1 MVGIVPWRTYF
12 LRIIAQANFI
22 VMKKLCLIIVLL
34 LPLLLKAQPVKVA
47 CVGNSVTF
55 GYGLENPEKESYPV
69 QLQQLLGDNYL
80 VKNFGKSGATLLRKG
95 HRPYNEQEEYKNAI
109 GFAGDIVV
117 IHLGL
122 NDTDPRDW
130 PNYGDDFIKDYLT
143 LIQDFRTANPNCKIF
158 VCRMT
163 PIGHNHWRF
172 KSGTRDWYWKIQHC
186 IEVVAEQA
194 DCQLIDL
201 QEILYHRPDLFPD
214 ALHPTKEGAG
224 IIAQQVYEAITGD
237 FGGLQM
243 PDFYSD
249 NMVLQRDIPLTVSG
263 KANAGD
269 QISVLLRKPDKRK
282 AKEIQTQQTTV
293 GKDGRWSVTLN
304 PTAAGTNYTLTIRCF
319 TSTSS
324 VSDKRQHSEPVEE
337 RGKTKHL
344 TSKSSV
350 SSEIIYKNIAFG
362 EVWLCSG
369 QSNMVFRIDQSIED
383 EQNEIK
389 AYLAT
394 NPDIRLFNEK
404 CNWLTNDYEWSETAL
419 DSVNRLM
426 HFAPAK
432 WEMCNGQNTTEFS
445 AVAFQFGKML
455 SDSLNVPIG
464 LILNAVGGSPTESWI
479 DRKTLEFEFPDMLY
493 NWKDSDFIQQWVR
506 DRAKKNIAKSANK
519 LQRHP
524 YEPCYLFES
533 GILPLQ
539 GCAIKG
545 VIWYQGESNAHNIE
559 THEKLFPLLVQSWRN
574 CFGEHLPF
582 YFVQLSSHDRPS
594 WPAFRNSQ
602 RLLMNKLEN
611 TGMAV
616 CSDFGDRYDVHPRHK
631 KAVGQRLAR
640 WALHDLYGFDVVPS
654 GPLFK
659 SIETKDNAIFISFDY
674 DEGLHASDGKAL
686 RTFEI
691 AEQEGQFV
699 PANAEVVGNQVKVWN
714 DSIQNPRFVRYGWQ
728 PTTDANLVNGNG
740 LPTSTFGEFGF

>member
-1 MVGIVPWRTYF
+1 
-12 LRIIAQANFI
+12 
-22 VMKKLCLIIVLL
+22 MKKLCLIIVLL

-69 QLQQLLGDNYL
+69 QLQQLLGENYL

-109 GFAGDIVV
+109 AFAGDIVV

-130 PNYGDDFIKDYLT
+130 PNYGDDFIKDYMA
-143 LIQDFRTANPNCKIF
+143 LIQDFRTANPNCKIYI
-158 VCRMT
+158 CRMT

-249 NMVLQRDIPLTVSG
+249 NMILQRDIPLTISG

-269 QISVLLRKPDKRK
+269 QISVLLRKPEKRK
-282 AKEIQTQQTTV
+282 AKEIQTQQTTA

-304 PTAAGTNYTLTIRCF
+304 PTAAGTNYTLMIRCL

-324 VSDKRQHSEPVEE
+324 VS
-337 RGKTKHL
+337 
-344 TSKSSV
+344 
-350 SSEIIYKNIAFG
+350 SEITYKNIAFG

-369 QSNMVFRIDQSIED
+369 QSNMVFRVDQSIED

-404 CNWLTNDYEWSETAL
+404 CNWLTNDYEWPETAL
-419 DSVNRLM
+419 DSVNQLM

-464 LILNAVGGSPTESWI
+464 LILNAVGGSPAEAWI

-493 NWKDSDFIQQWVR
+493 NWKDSDFVQQWVR
-506 DRAKKNIAKSANK
+506 DRAKKNIAKSENK
-519 LQRHP
+519 LQRHA

-545 VIWYQGESNAHNIE
+545 AIWYQGESNAHNIE
-559 THEKLFPLLVQSWRN
+559 THEKLFPLLVQSWRH
-574 CFGEHLPF
+574 CFGENTPF
-582 YFVQLSSHDRPS
+582 YYVQLSSHDRPS
-594 WPAFRNSQ
+594 WPSFRNSQ

-728 PTTDANLVNGNG
+728 PTTDANLVNGDG
-740 LPTSTFGEFGF
+740 LPASTFYKSND

>member
-1 MVGIVPWRTYF
+1 
-12 LRIIAQANFI
+12 
-22 VMKKLCLIIVLL
+22 MKKLCLIIVLL
-34 LPLLLKAQPVKVA
+34 LPLLLKAQPMKVA

-69 QLQQLLGDNYL
+69 QLQQLLGENYL

-95 HRPYNEQEEYKNAI
+95 HRPYNEQEEYKTAI
-109 GFAGDIVV
+109 DFAGDIVI

-143 LIQDFRTANPNCKIF
+143 LIQDFRTANPNCKIYI
-158 VCRMT
+158 CRMT

-186 IEVVAEQA
+186 IETVAEQA

-214 ALHPTKEGAG
+214 ALHPTKEGVG

-249 NMVLQRDIPLTVSG
+249 NMVLQRDIPLTISG

-269 QISVLLRKPDKRK
+269 QISVLLRKPEKRK

-293 GKDGRWSVTLN
+293 GKNGRWSVTLN
-304 PTAAGTNYTLTIRCF
+304 PTAAGTNYTLTIRCLA
-319 TSTSS
+319 STSS
-324 VSDKRQHSEPVEE
+324 VSNKSQHSEPVEE
-337 RGKTKHL
+337 RSKTKHL
-344 TSKSSV
+344 TSTSSV
-350 SSEIIYKNIAFG
+350 SNEITYKNIAFG

-369 QSNMVFRIDQSIED
+369 QSNMVFRVDQSIED

-394 NPDIRLFNEK
+394 NPDIRFFNEK
-404 CNWLTNDYEWSETAL
+404 CNWLTNEYEWPETAL

-432 WEMCNGQNTTEFS
+432 WEKCNGQNVTEFS

-464 LILNAVGGSPTESWI
+464 LILNAVGGSPAESWI
-479 DRKTLEFEFPDMLY
+479 DRRTLEFEFPDMLY

-506 DRAKKNIAKSANK
+506 DRTKKNIAKSANK

-574 CFGEHLPF
+574 CFGENLPF

-602 RLLMNKLEN
+602 RLLMSKLEN

-616 CSDFGDRYDVHPRHK
+616 CSDFGDKYDVHPRHK

-640 WALHDLYGFDVVPS
+640 WALHDLYGFDVVSS

-659 SIETKDNAIFISFDY
+659 SIEMKDNAIFISFDY
-674 DEGLHASDGKAL
+674 AEGLHASDGKAL

-699 PANAEVVGNQVKVWN
+699 PANAEIVGNQVKVWN

-728 PTTDANLVNGNG
+728 PTTDANLVNGDG
-740 LPTSTFGEFGF
+740 LPASTFCEHGYKN

>member
-1 MVGIVPWRTYF
+1 
-12 LRIIAQANFI
+12 
-22 VMKKLCLIIVLL
+22 MKKLCLIIVLL

-69 QLQQLLGDNYL
+69 QLQQLLGENYL

-109 GFAGDIVV
+109 AFAGDIVV

-143 LIQDFRTANPNCKIF
+143 LIQDFRTANPNCKIYI
-158 VCRMT
+158 CRMT

-249 NMVLQRDIPLTVSG
+249 NMILQRDIPLTISG

-269 QISVLLRKPDKRK
+269 QISVLLRKPEKRK
-282 AKEIQTQQTTV
+282 TKEIQTQQTMA

-304 PTAAGTNYTLTIRCF
+304 PTAAGTNYTLMIRCF

-324 VSDKRQHSEPVEE
+324 VS
-337 RGKTKHL
+337 
-344 TSKSSV
+344 
-350 SSEIIYKNIAFG
+350 SEITYKNIAFG

-369 QSNMVFRIDQSIED
+369 QSNMVFRVDQSIED

-404 CNWLTNDYEWSETAL
+404 CNWLTNDYEWPETAL

-464 LILNAVGGSPTESWI
+464 LILNAVGGSPAESWI

-602 RLLMNKLEN
+602 RLLMSKLEN
-611 TGMAV
+611 TRMAV

-659 SIETKDNAIFISFDY
+659 SIETKDNAIFISFDFA
-674 DEGLHASDGKAL
+674 EGLHASDGKAL

-699 PANAEVVGNQVKVWN
+699 PANAEIVGNQVKVWN
-714 DSIQNPRFVRYGWQ
+714 NSIQNPRFVRYGWQ
-728 PTTDANLVNGNG
+728 PTTDANLVNGDG
-740 LPTSTFGEFGF
+740 LPASTFREFGF

>member
-1 MVGIVPWRTYF
+1 MR
-12 LRIIAQANFI
+12 
-22 VMKKLCLIIVLL
+22 KLCLIIVLL
-34 LPLLLKAQPVKVA
+34 LPLLLKAQFVKVA

-55 GYGLENPEKESYPV
+55 GYKLENPEKESYPV
-69 QLQQLLGDNYL
+69 QLQQLLCENYL

-109 GFAGDIVV
+109 AFAGDIVV

-122 NDTDPRDW
+122 NDTDPRNW

-224 IIAQQVYEAITGD
+224 IIARQVYQAITGD

-249 NMVLQRDIPLTVSG
+249 NMILQRDIPLIISG
-263 KANAGD
+263 KADVGD
-269 QISVLLRKPDKRK
+269 RISVLLRKPEKRK
-282 AKEIQTQQTTV
+282 AKEIQTQQAIA
-293 GKDGRWSVTLN
+293 GNDGRWSVTLN
-304 PTAAGTNYTLTIRCF
+304 PTAAGTNYTLTIRCL

-324 VSDKRQHSEPVEE
+324 VS
-337 RGKTKHL
+337 
-344 TSKSSV
+344 
-350 SSEIIYKNIAFG
+350 SEITYKNIAFG
-362 EVWLCSG
+362 EVWFCSG
-369 QSNMVFRIDQSIED
+369 QSNMVFRVDQSSED
-383 EQNEIK
+383 EQDEIK
-389 AYLAT
+389 TYLAT
-394 NPDIRLFNEK
+394 NPDIRFFNEK
-404 CNWLTNDYEWSETAL
+404 CNWLTNDYEWPETAL

-464 LILNAVGGSPTESWI
+464 LILNAVGGSPTEAWI

-506 DRAKKNIAKSANK
+506 DRAKNNIAKSANK
-519 LQRHP
+519 LQRHS

-574 CFGEHLPF
+574 CFGENLPF
-582 YFVQLSSHDRPS
+582 YYVQLSSHDRPS

-602 RLLMNKLEN
+602 RLLMSKLEN

-659 SIETKDNAIFISFDY
+659 SIEMKDKAIFVKFDY
-674 DEGLHASDGKAL
+674 AEGLHASDGQPL

-728 PTTDANLVNGNG
+728 PTTDANLVNGDG
-740 LPTSTFGEFGF
+740 LPASTFSACEY

>member
-1 MVGIVPWRTYF
+1 
-12 LRIIAQANFI
+12 
-22 VMKKLCLIIVLL
+22 MKKLCLIIVLL

-69 QLQQLLGDNYL
+69 QLQQLLGENYL
-80 VKNFGKSGATLLRKG
+80 VKNFGKSGATLLREG

-109 GFAGDIVV
+109 AFAGDIVV

-163 PIGHNHWRF
+163 PIGHDHWRF

-224 IIAQQVYEAITGD
+224 IIAQQVYEAITGN
-237 FGGLQM
+237 FGGLQI

-249 NMVLQRDIPLTVSG
+249 NMVLQRDIPLTISG

-269 QISVLLRKPDKRK
+269 QISVLLRKPEKRK
-282 AKEIQTQQTTV
+282 AKDIQTQQTTA
-293 GKDGRWSVTLN
+293 GKDGCWSVTLN
-304 PTAAGTNYTLTIRCF
+304 PMAAGTNYTLTIRCL

-324 VSDKRQHSEPVEE
+324 VS
-337 RGKTKHL
+337 
-344 TSKSSV
+344 
-350 SSEIIYKNIAFG
+350 SEITYKNIAFG

-369 QSNMVFRIDQSIED
+369 QSNMVFRVDQSIED

-404 CNWLTNDYEWSETAL
+404 CNWLTNDYEWPETAL

-432 WEMCNGQNTTEFS
+432 WELCNGQNTTEFS

-479 DRKTLEFEFPDMLY
+479 DRKTLEFEFTDMLY

-602 RLLMNKLEN
+602 RLLMSKLEN

-659 SIETKDNAIFISFDY
+659 SIETKDNAIFISFDFA
-674 DEGLHASDGKAL
+674 EGLHASDGKAL

-699 PANAEVVGNQVKVWN
+699 PANAEIVGNQVKVWN

-728 PTTDANLVNGNG
+728 PTTDANLVNGDE
-740 LPTSTFGEFGF
+740 LPASTFGEFGF

>member
-1 MVGIVPWRTYF
+1 
-12 LRIIAQANFI
+12 
-22 VMKKLCLIIVLL
+22 MKKLCLIIVLL

-55 GYGLENPEKESYPV
+55 GYGLENPEKDSYPV
-69 QLQQLLGDNYL
+69 QLQQLLGKNYL

-95 HRPYNEQEEYKNAI
+95 HRPYNEQDEYKNAI
-109 GFAGDIVV
+109 DFAGDIVV

-143 LIQDFRTANPNCKIF
+143 LIQDFRKANPNCKIF
-158 VCRMT
+158 ICRMT

-214 ALHPTKEGAG
+214 ALHPTKEGAA
-224 IIAQQVYEAITGD
+224 IIAQKVYEAITGD

-249 NMVLQRDIPLTVSG
+249 NMVLQRNIPLTISG

-269 QISVLLRKPDKRK
+269 QISVLLRQPEKRK
-282 AKEIQTQQTTV
+282 AKEIQTQQATA

-304 PTAAGTNYTLTIRCF
+304 PMVAGTNYTLTIR
-319 TSTSS
+319 SASANSS
-324 VSDKRQHSEPVEE
+324 N
-337 RGKTKHL
+337 T
-344 TSKSSV
+344 
-350 SSEIIYKNIAFG
+350 EITYKNIAFG

-369 QSNMVFRIDQSIED
+369 QSNMVFRVDQSIED

-389 AYLAT
+389 AYLVT

-404 CNWLTNDYEWSETAL
+404 CNWLTNDYEWPETAL
-419 DSVNRLM
+419 DSVNRLI

-432 WEMCNGQNTTEFS
+432 WEMCNGQNTMEFS

-479 DRKTLEFEFPDMLY
+479 DRKTLEFELPDMLY

-574 CFGEHLPF
+574 CFGDNLPF

-602 RLLMNKLEN
+602 RLLMNQLEN

-659 SIETKDNAIFISFDY
+659 SIEMKDNAIFVCFDY
-674 DEGLHASDGKAL
+674 AEGLHASDGQAL

-691 AEQEGQFV
+691 AEKEGQFV

-728 PTTDANLVNGNG
+728 PTTDANLVNGDG
-740 LPTSTFGEFGF
+740 LPASTFGAGSW

>member
-1 MVGIVPWRTYF
+1 
-12 LRIIAQANFI
+12 
-22 VMKKLCLIIVLL
+22 MKKLCLIIVLL

-69 QLQQLLGDNYL
+69 QLQQLLGENYL

-109 GFAGDIVV
+109 AFAGDIVV

-130 PNYGDDFIKDYLT
+130 PNYGDDFFKDYLT

-249 NMVLQRDIPLTVSG
+249 NMVLQRDIPLTISG

-269 QISVLLRKPDKRK
+269 QISVLLRKPEKRK
-282 AKEIQTQQTTV
+282 AKEIQTQQTTA

-304 PTAAGTNYTLTIRCF
+304 PTAAGTNYTLTIR
-319 TSTSS
+319 SNASANSS
-324 VSDKRQHSEPVEE
+324 N
-337 RGKTKHL
+337 T
-344 TSKSSV
+344 
-350 SSEIIYKNIAFG
+350 EITYKNIAFG

-369 QSNMVFRIDQSIED
+369 QSNMVFRVDQSIED

-404 CNWLTNDYEWSETAL
+404 CNWLTNDYEWPETAL

-432 WEMCNGQNTTEFS
+432 RELCNGQNTTEFS

-464 LILNAVGGSPTESWI
+464 LILNAVGGSPAESWI

-582 YFVQLSSHDRPS
+582 YFVQLSSHDRSS

-602 RLLMNKLEN
+602 RLLMSKLEN

-640 WALHDLYGFDVVPS
+640 WALHDLYGLDVVPS

-659 SIETKDNAIFISFDY
+659 SIETKGNAIFVSFDY
-674 DEGLHASDGKAL
+674 AEGLHASDGKAL

-699 PANAEVVGNQVKVWN
+699 SANAEVVGNQVKVWN

-728 PTTDANLVNGNG
+728 PTTDANLVNGDD
-740 LPTSTFGEFGF
+740 LPASTFFDGFAY

>member
-1 MVGIVPWRTYF
+1 
-12 LRIIAQANFI
+12 
-22 VMKKLCLIIVLL
+22 MKKLCLIIVLL
-34 LPLLLKAQPVKVA
+34 LPFLLKAQPVKVA

-69 QLQQLLGDNYL
+69 QLQQLLGENYL

-109 GFAGDIVV
+109 AFAGDIVV

-122 NDTDPRDW
+122 NDTDPRNW

-158 VCRMT
+158 VSRMT

-224 IIAQQVYEAITGD
+224 IIAQQVYEAITGN

-249 NMVLQRDIPLTVSG
+249 NMVLQRDIPLTISG

-269 QISVLLRKPDKRK
+269 QISVLLRKPEKRK
-282 AKEIQTQQTTV
+282 AKEIQTQQTTA
-293 GKDGRWSVTLN
+293 GKDGRWSVTLD
-304 PTAAGTNYTLTIRCF
+304 PTAAGTNYTLMIRCL

-324 VSDKRQHSEPVEE
+324 VS
-337 RGKTKHL
+337 
-344 TSKSSV
+344 
-350 SSEIIYKNIAFG
+350 SEITYKNIAFG

-369 QSNMVFRIDQSIED
+369 QSNMVFRVDQSIED

-404 CNWLTNDYEWSETAL
+404 CNWLTNDYEWPETSL

-464 LILNAVGGSPTESWI
+464 LIMNAVGGSPTESWI

-506 DRAKKNIAKSANK
+506 DRAKKNIAKSTNK

-602 RLLMNKLEN
+602 RLLMNQLEN

-659 SIETKDNAIFISFDY
+659 SIETKDNAIFVSFDFA
-674 DEGLHASDGKAL
+674 EGLHASDGKAL

-699 PANAEVVGNQVKVWN
+699 PANAEIIGNQVKVWN
-714 DSIQNPRFVRYGWQ
+714 NSIQNPRFVRYGWQ
-728 PTTDANLVNGNG
+728 PTTDANLVNGDG
-740 LPTSTFGEFGF
+740 LPASTFREFGF

>member
-1 MVGIVPWRTYF
+1 
-12 LRIIAQANFI
+12 
-22 VMKKLCLIIVLL
+22 MKKLCLIIVLL

-55 GYGLENPEKESYPV
+55 GYGLENPEKESYPI
-69 QLQQLLGDNYL
+69 QLQQLLGENYL

-109 GFAGDIVV
+109 AFAGDIVV

-122 NDTDPRDW
+122 NDTDPRNW
-130 PNYGDDFIKDYLT
+130 PNYGYDFIKDYLT
-143 LIQDFRTANPNCKIF
+143 LIQDFRTANPECKVF

-224 IIAQQVYEAITGD
+224 IIAQQVYEAITGN
-237 FGGLQM
+237 FGGLQI
-243 PDFYSD
+243 PGFYSD
-249 NMVLQRDIPLTVSG
+249 NMVLQRDIPLTISG

-269 QISVLLRKPDKRK
+269 QISVLLRKPEKRK
-282 AKEIQTQQTTV
+282 TKEIQTQQTMA
-293 GKDGRWSVTLN
+293 GKDGRWSVTLD
-304 PTAAGTNYTLTIRCF
+304 PMAAGTNYTLMIRCL

-324 VSDKRQHSEPVEE
+324 VS
-337 RGKTKHL
+337 
-344 TSKSSV
+344 
-350 SSEIIYKNIAFG
+350 SEITYKNVAFG

-369 QSNMVFRIDQSIED
+369 QSNMVFRVDQSIED

-404 CNWLTNDYEWSETAL
+404 CNWLTNDYEWPETAL

-464 LILNAVGGSPTESWI
+464 LILNAVGGSPTEAWI

-602 RLLMNKLEN
+602 RLLMSKLEN
-611 TGMAV
+611 TRMAV

-659 SIETKDNAIFISFDY
+659 SIETKDNAIFISFDFA
-674 DEGLHASDGKAL
+674 EGLHASDGKTL

-699 PANAEVVGNQVKVWN
+699 PANAEIVGNQVKVWN
-714 DSIQNPRFVRYGWQ
+714 NSIQNPRFVRYGWQ
-728 PTTDANLVNGNG
+728 PTTDANLVNGDG
-740 LPTSTFGEFGF
+740 LPASTFGEFGF

>member
-1 MVGIVPWRTYF
+1 
-12 LRIIAQANFI
+12 
-22 VMKKLCLIIVLL
+22 MKKLCLIIVLL

-69 QLQQLLGDNYL
+69 QLQQLLGENYL

-109 GFAGDIVV
+109 AFAGDIIV

-143 LIQDFRTANPNCKIF
+143 LIQDFRTANPNCKIYI
-158 VCRMT
+158 CRMT

-186 IEVVAEQA
+186 IETVAEQA

-249 NMVLQRDIPLTVSG
+249 NMILQRDIPLTISG

-269 QISVLLRKPDKRK
+269 QISVLLRKPEKRK
-282 AKEIQTQQTTV
+282 TKEIQTQQTTA

-304 PTAAGTNYTLTIRCF
+304 PMAAGTNYTLTIRCL

-324 VSDKRQHSEPVEE
+324 M
-337 RGKTKHL
+337 
-344 TSKSSV
+344 
-350 SSEIIYKNIAFG
+350 SSEITYKNIAFG

-369 QSNMVFRIDQSIED
+369 QSNMVFRVDQSIED

-404 CNWLTNDYEWSETAL
+404 CNWLTNDYEWPETAL

-464 LILNAVGGSPTESWI
+464 LILNAVGGSPTEAWI

-493 NWKDSDFIQQWVR
+493 NWKNSDFIQQWVR
-506 DRAKKNIAKSANK
+506 DRAKKNIAKSTNK

-602 RLLMNKLEN
+602 RLLMNQLEN

-674 DEGLHASDGKAL
+674 AEGLHASDGKAL

-699 PANAEVVGNQVKVWN
+699 PANAEIVGNQVKVWN
-714 DSIQNPRFVRYGWQ
+714 NSIQNPRFVRYGWQ
-728 PTTDANLVNGNG
+728 PTTDANLVNGDG
-740 LPTSTFGEFGF
+740 LPASTFREFGF

>member
-1 MVGIVPWRTYF
+1 M
-12 LRIIAQANFI
+12 
-22 VMKKLCLIIVLL
+22 
-34 LPLLLKAQPVKVA
+34 
-47 CVGNSVTF
+47 
-55 GYGLENPEKESYPV
+55 
-69 QLQQLLGDNYL
+69 
-80 VKNFGKSGATLLRKG
+80 
-95 HRPYNEQEEYKNAI
+95 
-109 GFAGDIVV
+109 
-117 IHLGL
+117 
-122 NDTDPRDW
+122 
-130 PNYGDDFIKDYLT
+130 
-143 LIQDFRTANPNCKIF
+143 
-158 VCRMT
+158 
-163 PIGHNHWRF
+163 
-172 KSGTRDWYWKIQHC
+172 
-186 IEVVAEQA
+186 
-194 DCQLIDL
+194 
-201 QEILYHRPDLFPD
+201 
-214 ALHPTKEGAG
+214 
-224 IIAQQVYEAITGD
+224 
-237 FGGLQM
+237 
-243 PDFYSD
+243 
-249 NMVLQRDIPLTVSG
+249 
-263 KANAGD
+263 
-269 QISVLLRKPDKRK
+269 
-282 AKEIQTQQTTV
+282 
-293 GKDGRWSVTLN
+293 
-304 PTAAGTNYTLTIRCF
+304 AAGTNYTLTIRCL

-324 VSDKRQHSEPVEE
+324 VS
-337 RGKTKHL
+337 
-344 TSKSSV
+344 
-350 SSEIIYKNIAFG
+350 SEITYKNIAFG

-369 QSNMVFRIDQSIED
+369 QSNMVFRVDQSIED

-404 CNWLTNDYEWSETAL
+404 CNWLTNDYEWPETAL

-426 HFAPAK
+426 HFTPAK

-464 LILNAVGGSPTESWI
+464 LILNAVGGSPAEAWI

-574 CFGEHLPF
+574 CFGENLPF

-602 RLLMNKLEN
+602 RLLMNQLEN

-616 CSDFGDRYDVHPRHK
+616 CSDFGDKYDVHPRHK

-640 WALHDLYGFDVVPS
+640 WALHDLYGFDVIPS

-674 DEGLHASDGKAL
+674 AEGLHASDGKAL

-699 PANAEVVGNQVKVWN
+699 SANAEIVGNQVKVWN

-728 PTTDANLVNGNG
+728 PTTDANLVNGDG
-740 LPTSTFGEFGF
+740 LPASTFGEFGYKN

>member
-1 MVGIVPWRTYF
+1 MR
-12 LRIIAQANFI
+12 R
-22 VMKKLCLIIVLL
+22 LCLIIVLL

-55 GYGLENPEKESYPV
+55 GYGLENPEKESYPI
-69 QLQQLLGDNYL
+69 QLQQLLGENYL

-95 HRPYNEQEEYKNAI
+95 HRPYNEQEEYRNAI
-109 GFAGDIVV
+109 DFAGDIVV

-130 PNYGDDFIKDYLT
+130 PNYGDDFIRDYLT
-143 LIQDFRTANPNCKIF
+143 LIQDFRTVNPDCKVF

-186 IEVVAEQA
+186 IEMVAEQA

-214 ALHPTKEGAG
+214 ALHPTKEGAS
-224 IIAQQVYEAITGD
+224 IISQQVYEAITGD

-249 NMVLQRDIPLTVSG
+249 NMILQRDIPLTISG

-269 QISVLLRKPDKRK
+269 QISVLLRKPEKRK
-282 AKEIQTQQTTV
+282 AKEIQTQQTTA
-293 GKDGRWSVTLN
+293 GNDGRWSVTLN
-304 PTAAGTNYTLTIRCF
+304 PMAAGTNYILTIRCQPQ
-319 TSTSS
+319 SLA
-324 VSDKRQHSEPVEE
+324 EPVEMC
-337 RGKTKHL
+337 G
-344 TSKSSV
+344 
-350 SSEIIYKNIAFG
+350 EITYKNIAFG

-369 QSNMVFRIDQSIED
+369 QSNMVFLVEQSMED

-389 AYLAT
+389 AYLDSHP
-394 NPDIRLFNEK
+394 NIRLFNQK
-404 CNWLTNDYEWSETAL
+404 CNWYTNDYEWSETAL
-419 DSVNRLM
+419 DSVNKLM
-426 HFAPAK
+426 HFQPAK
-432 WEMCNGQNTTEFS
+432 WEMCNEENTFAFS

-464 LILNAVGGSPTESWI
+464 LILNAVGGSPAEAWI

-493 NWKDSDFIQQWVR
+493 NWKDSDFVQQWVR
-506 DRAKKNIAKSANK
+506 DRAKKNIAKSENK
-519 LQRHP
+519 LQRHA

-559 THEKLFPLLVQSWRN
+559 THERLFPLLVQSWRN
-574 CFGEHLPF
+574 SFGEDLPF
-582 YFVQLSSHDRPS
+582 YYVQLSSHDRPS

-602 RLLMNKLEN
+602 RQLMSQLEN
-611 TGMAV
+611 IGMVV

-631 KAVGQRLAR
+631 KIVGQRLAR
-640 WALHDLYGFDVVPS
+640 WALHDLYGFNVVPS

-659 SIETKDNAIFISFDY
+659 SFETEGNAIYVSFDY
-674 DEGLHASDGKAL
+674 AEGLHASDGQAL
-686 RTFEI
+686 RSFEI

-699 PANAEVVGNQVKVWN
+699 PANAKVIGNQVKVWN

-728 PTTDANLVNGNG
+728 PTTDANLVNGDG
-740 LPTSTFGEFGF
+740 LPASTFEKGNFDDFDI

>member
-1 MVGIVPWRTYF
+1 MR
-12 LRIIAQANFI
+12 R
-22 VMKKLCLIIVLL
+22 LCLIIVLL
-34 LPLLLKAQPVKVA
+34 LPFLLKAQPVKVA

-69 QLQQLLGDNYL
+69 QLQQLLGENYL

-95 HRPYNEQEEYKNAI
+95 HRPYNEQEEYRNAI
-109 GFAGDIVV
+109 DFAGDIVV

-130 PNYGDDFIKDYLT
+130 PNYGDDFIKDYFT
-143 LIQDFRTANPNCKIF
+143 LIQDFREVNPNCKVF

-186 IEVVAEQA
+186 IEAVAEQA

-224 IIAQQVYEAITGD
+224 IIARQVYQAITGD
-237 FGGLQM
+237 FGGLRM

-249 NMVLQRDIPLTVSG
+249 NMVLQRDIPLTISG

-269 QISVLLRKPDKRK
+269 QISVLLRKPEKRK
-282 AKEIQTQQTTV
+282 AKEIQTQQTMA

-304 PTAAGTNYTLTIRCF
+304 PMVAGTNYTLTIR
-319 TSTSS
+319 SASANSS
-324 VSDKRQHSEPVEE
+324 N
-337 RGKTKHL
+337 T
-344 TSKSSV
+344 
-350 SSEIIYKNIAFG
+350 EITYKNIAFG

-369 QSNMVFRIDQSIED
+369 QSNMVFRVDQSIED

-389 AYLAT
+389 NYLAT

-404 CNWLTNDYEWSETAL
+404 CNWLTNDYEWPETAL

-479 DRKTLEFEFPDMLY
+479 DRKTLEFEFPDMFY

-539 GCAIKG
+539 GCVIKG

-602 RLLMNKLEN
+602 RLLMSKLEN

-631 KAVGQRLAR
+631 KVVGQRLAR

-654 GPLFK
+654 GPLFN
-659 SIETKDNAIFISFDY
+659 SIETKDNAIFVSFDY
-674 DEGLHASDGKAL
+674 AEGLHASDGKAL

-728 PTTDANLVNGNG
+728 PTTDANLVNGDG
-740 LPTSTFGEFGF
+740 LPASTFGAGSW

>member
-1 MVGIVPWRTYF
+1 
-12 LRIIAQANFI
+12 
-22 VMKKLCLIIVLL
+22 MKKLHLIIILL
-34 LPLLLKAQPVKVA
+34 LPFLLKAQPVKVA

-69 QLQQLLGDNYL
+69 QLQQLLGENYL

-109 GFAGDIVV
+109 DFAGDIVV

-143 LIQDFRTANPNCKIF
+143 LIQDFRTANPNCKIYI
-158 VCRMT
+158 CRMT

-186 IEVVAEQA
+186 IETVAEQA

-243 PDFYSD
+243 SGFYSD
-249 NMVLQRDIPLTVSG
+249 NMILQRDIPLTISG
-263 KANAGD
+263 KANVGD
-269 QISVLLRKPDKRK
+269 QISVLLRKPEKRK
-282 AKEIQTQQTTV
+282 AKEIQTQQATA
-293 GKDGRWSVTLN
+293 GKDGRWSVTLD
-304 PTAAGTNYTLTIRCF
+304 PTAAGTNYTLMIRCL
-319 TSTSS
+319 TST
-324 VSDKRQHSEPVEE
+324 
-337 RGKTKHL
+337 G
-344 TSKSSV
+344 SV
-350 SSEIIYKNIAFG
+350 SSEITYKNVAFG

-369 QSNMVFRIDQSIED
+369 QSNMVFRVDQSIED

-389 AYLAT
+389 TYLAT

-404 CNWLTNDYEWSETAL
+404 CNWLTNDYEWPETAL

-506 DRAKKNIAKSANK
+506 DRAKKNIAKSTNK

-574 CFGEHLPF
+574 CFGENMPF

-602 RLLMNKLEN
+602 RLLMNQLEN
-611 TGMAV
+611 TVMAV

-674 DEGLHASDGKAL
+674 AEGLHASDGKAL

-728 PTTDANLVNGNG
+728 PTTDANLVNGDG
-740 LPTSTFGEFGF
+740 LPASTFGEFGF

>member
-1 MVGIVPWRTYF
+1 
-12 LRIIAQANFI
+12 
-22 VMKKLCLIIVLL
+22 MKKLCLIIILL

-69 QLQQLLGDNYL
+69 QLQQLLGENYS

-109 GFAGDIVV
+109 AFAGDIVV

-143 LIQDFRTANPNCKIF
+143 LIQDFKTANPNCKIYI
-158 VCRMT
+158 CRMT
-163 PIGHNHWRF
+163 PIGHDHWRF

-186 IEVVAEQA
+186 IETVAEQA

-237 FGGLQM
+237 FDGLQM
-243 PDFYSD
+243 PGFYSD
-249 NMVLQRDIPLTVSG
+249 NMVLQRDIPLTISG

-269 QISVLLRKPDKRK
+269 QISVLLRKPEKRK
-282 AKEIQTQQTTV
+282 TKEIQTQQTTA

-304 PTAAGTNYTLTIRCF
+304 PMAAGTNYTLTIRCL

-324 VSDKRQHSEPVEE
+324 VS
-337 RGKTKHL
+337 
-344 TSKSSV
+344 
-350 SSEIIYKNIAFG
+350 SEITYKNIAFG

-369 QSNMVFRIDQSIED
+369 QSNMVFRVDQSIED

-404 CNWLTNDYEWSETAL
+404 CNWLTNDYEWPETAL

-432 WEMCNGQNTTEFS
+432 WELCNGQNTTEFS

-524 YEPCYLFES
+524 YEPCFLFES

-659 SIETKDNAIFISFDY
+659 SIETKDNAIFISFDFA
-674 DEGLHASDGKAL
+674 EGLHASDGKAL

-699 PANAEVVGNQVKVWN
+699 PANAEIIGNQVKVWN

-728 PTTDANLVNGNG
+728 PTTDANLVNGDG
-740 LPTSTFGEFGF
+740 LPASTFGEFGF

>member
-1 MVGIVPWRTYF
+1 MR
-12 LRIIAQANFI
+12 
-22 VMKKLCLIIVLL
+22 KLCLIIVLL

-69 QLQQLLGDNYL
+69 QLQQLLGENYL

-109 GFAGDIVV
+109 AFAGDIVV

-130 PNYGDDFIKDYLT
+130 PNYGDDFIKDYMA
-143 LIQDFRTANPNCKIF
+143 LIQDFRTANPNCKIYI
-158 VCRMT
+158 CRMT

-186 IEVVAEQA
+186 IEVVTEQT

-224 IIAQQVYEAITGD
+224 IIARQVYQAITGD

-249 NMVLQRDIPLTVSG
+249 NMVLQRDIPLTISG

-269 QISVLLRKPDKRK
+269 QISVLLRQPEKRK
-282 AKEIQTQQTTV
+282 AKEIQTQLATA
-293 GKDGRWSVTLN
+293 GNDGRWSVTLN
-304 PTAAGTNYTLTIRCF
+304 PMAAGTNYTLTVR
-319 TSTSS
+319 SQS
-324 VSDKRQHSEPVEE
+324 PA
-337 RGKTKHL
+337 
-344 TSKSSV
+344 SKKSAG
-350 SSEIIYKNIAFG
+350 SEITYKNIAFG

-369 QSNMVFRIDQSIED
+369 QSNMVFRVDQSIED

-389 AYLAT
+389 NYLAT

-404 CNWLTNDYEWSETAL
+404 CNWLTNDYEWPETAL

-506 DRAKKNIAKSANK
+506 DRAKKNIAKSATK

-574 CFGEHLPF
+574 CFGDNLPF

-602 RLLMNKLEN
+602 RLLMSKLEN

-616 CSDFGDRYDVHPRHK
+616 CSDFGDKYDVHPRHK

-640 WALHDLYGFDVVPS
+640 WALHDLYGLDVVPS

-659 SIETKDNAIFISFDY
+659 SIETKGNAIFVSFDY
-674 DEGLHASDGKAL
+674 AEGLHANDGKAL

-699 PANAEVVGNQVKVWN
+699 PANAEIIGNQVKVWN

-728 PTTDANLVNGNG
+728 PTTDANLVNGDG
-740 LPTSTFGEFGF
+740 LPASTFGVGSW

>member
-1 MVGIVPWRTYF
+1 
-12 LRIIAQANFI
+12 
-22 VMKKLCLIIVLL
+22 MKKLCLIIVLL

-55 GYGLENPEKESYPV
+55 GYGLENPEKESYPI
-69 QLQQLLGDNYL
+69 QLQQLLGENYL

-109 GFAGDIVV
+109 AFAGDIVV

-130 PNYGDDFIKDYLT
+130 PNYGDDFIKDYMA
-143 LIQDFRTANPNCKIF
+143 LIQDFRTANQNCKIYI
-158 VCRMT
+158 CRMT

-249 NMVLQRDIPLTVSG
+249 NMVLQRDIPLAISG

-269 QISVLLRKPDKRK
+269 QISVLLRKPEKRK
-282 AKEIQTQQTTV
+282 AKEIQTQQTTA

-304 PTAAGTNYTLTIRCF
+304 PTAAGTNYTLMIRCL

-324 VSDKRQHSEPVEE
+324 VS
-337 RGKTKHL
+337 
-344 TSKSSV
+344 
-350 SSEIIYKNIAFG
+350 SEITYKNIAFG

-369 QSNMVFRIDQSIED
+369 QSNMVFRVDQSIED

-389 AYLAT
+389 NYLAT

-404 CNWLTNDYEWSETAL
+404 CNWLTNDYEWPETAL

-426 HFAPAK
+426 HFALAK

-574 CFGEHLPF
+574 CFGENLPF

-602 RLLMNKLEN
+602 RLLMSKLEN

-616 CSDFGDRYDVHPRHK
+616 CSDFGDKYDVHPRHK

-640 WALHDLYGFDVVPS
+640 WALHDLYDFDVIPS
-654 GPLFK
+654 GPLFN
-659 SIETKDNAIFISFDY
+659 SIETKDNAIFVSFDY
-674 DEGLHASDGKAL
+674 AEGLHASDGKAL

-728 PTTDANLVNGNG
+728 PTTDANLVNGDG
-740 LPTSTFGEFGF
+740 LPASTFGAGSW

>member
-1 MVGIVPWRTYF
+1 
-12 LRIIAQANFI
+12 
-22 VMKKLCLIIVLL
+22 MKKLCLIIILL

-55 GYGLENPEKESYPV
+55 GYGLENPEKDSYPV
-69 QLQQLLGDNYL
+69 QLQQLLGKNYL

-95 HRPYNEQEEYKNAI
+95 HRPYNEQDEYKNAI
-109 GFAGDIVV
+109 DFAGDIVV

-143 LIQDFRTANPNCKIF
+143 LIQDFRTANPECKVF

-224 IIAQQVYEAITGD
+224 IIAQQVYEAITGN
-237 FGGLQM
+237 FGGLQI
-243 PDFYSD
+243 PGFYSD
-249 NMVLQRDIPLTVSG
+249 NMVLQRDIPLTISG

-269 QISVLLRKPDKRK
+269 QISVLLRKPEKRK
-282 AKEIQTQQTTV
+282 TKEIQTQQTMA
-293 GKDGRWSVTLN
+293 GKDGRWSVTLD
-304 PTAAGTNYTLTIRCF
+304 PMAAGTNYTLMIRCL

-324 VSDKRQHSEPVEE
+324 VS
-337 RGKTKHL
+337 
-344 TSKSSV
+344 
-350 SSEIIYKNIAFG
+350 SEITYKNVAFG

-369 QSNMVFRIDQSIED
+369 QSNMVFRVDQSIED

-404 CNWLTNDYEWSETAL
+404 CNWLTNDYEWPETAL

-464 LILNAVGGSPTESWI
+464 LILNAVGGSPTEAWI

-602 RLLMNKLEN
+602 RLLMSKLEN
-611 TGMAV
+611 TRMAV

-659 SIETKDNAIFISFDY
+659 SIETKDNAIFISFDFA
-674 DEGLHASDGKAL
+674 EGLHASDGKTL

-699 PANAEVVGNQVKVWN
+699 PANAEIVGNQVKVWN
-714 DSIQNPRFVRYGWQ
+714 NSIQNPRFVRYGWQ
-728 PTTDANLVNGNG
+728 PTTDANLVNGDG
-740 LPTSTFGEFGF
+740 LPASTFGEFGF

>member
-1 MVGIVPWRTYF
+1 
-12 LRIIAQANFI
+12 
-22 VMKKLCLIIVLL
+22 MKKLCLIIILL

-69 QLQQLLGDNYL
+69 QLQQLLGENYS

-109 GFAGDIVV
+109 AFAGDIVV

-143 LIQDFRTANPNCKIF
+143 LIQDFKTANPNCKIYI
-158 VCRMT
+158 CRMT
-163 PIGHNHWRF
+163 PIGHDHWRF

-186 IEVVAEQA
+186 IETVAEQA

-249 NMVLQRDIPLTVSG
+249 NMVLQRDIPLTISG
-263 KANAGD
+263 KANVGD
-269 QISVLLRKPDKRK
+269 QISVLLRKPEKRK
-282 AKEIQTQQTTV
+282 AKEIQTQQATA

-304 PTAAGTNYTLTIRCF
+304 PMAAGTNYTLTIRYL

-324 VSDKRQHSEPVEE
+324 VS
-337 RGKTKHL
+337 
-344 TSKSSV
+344 
-350 SSEIIYKNIAFG
+350 SEITYKNVAFG

-369 QSNMVFRIDQSIED
+369 QSNMVFRVDQSIED

-389 AYLAT
+389 TYLAT

-404 CNWLTNDYEWSETAL
+404 CNWLTNDYEWPETAL

-506 DRAKKNIAKSANK
+506 DRAKKNIAKSTNK

-602 RLLMNKLEN
+602 RLLMSKLEN

-616 CSDFGDRYDVHPRHK
+616 CSDFGDKYDVHPRHK

-659 SIETKDNAIFISFDY
+659 SIETKDNAIFISFDFA
-674 DEGLHASDGKAL
+674 ESLHASDGKAL

-714 DSIQNPRFVRYGWQ
+714 DSIPNPRFVRYGWQ
-728 PTTDANLVNGNG
+728 PTTDANLVNGDG
-740 LPTSTFGEFGF
+740 LPASTFREFGF

>member
-1 MVGIVPWRTYF
+1 
-12 LRIIAQANFI
+12 
-22 VMKKLCLIIVLL
+22 MKKLCLIIVLL

-69 QLQQLLGDNYL
+69 QLQQLLGENYL

-109 GFAGDIVV
+109 DFAGDIVV

-130 PNYGDDFIKDYLT
+130 PNYGDDFIKDYMA
-143 LIQDFRTANPNCKIF
+143 LIQDFRTANPNCKIYI
-158 VCRMT
+158 CRMT

-249 NMVLQRDIPLTVSG
+249 NMVLQRDIPLTISG

-269 QISVLLRKPDKRK
+269 QISVLLRKPEKRK
-282 AKEIQTQQTTV
+282 AKEIQTQQTMA

-304 PTAAGTNYTLTIRCF
+304 PMAAGTNYTLTIRSNA
-319 TSTSS
+319 STNSS
-324 VSDKRQHSEPVEE
+324 N
-337 RGKTKHL
+337 T
-344 TSKSSV
+344 
-350 SSEIIYKNIAFG
+350 EITYKNIAFG

-369 QSNMVFRIDQSIED
+369 QSNMVFRVDQSIED

-404 CNWLTNDYEWSETAL
+404 CNWLTNDYEWPETAL

-432 WEMCNGQNTTEFS
+432 WEMCNGQNTMEFS

-506 DRAKKNIAKSANK
+506 DRAKKNIARSANK

-559 THEKLFPLLVQSWRN
+559 THERLFPLLVQSWRN
-574 CFGEHLPF
+574 CFGESLPF
-582 YFVQLSSHDRPS
+582 YYVQLSSHDRPS

-616 CSDFGDRYDVHPRHK
+616 CSDFGDRYDVHPRFK
-631 KAVGQRLAR
+631 KIVGQRLAR

-659 SIETKDNAIFISFDY
+659 SIETKGNAIFVSFDY
-674 DEGLHASDGKAL
+674 AEGLHASDDKAM

-699 PANAEVVGNQVKVWN
+699 PGNAEVVGNQVKVWN

-728 PTTDANLVNGNG
+728 PTTDANLVNGDG
-740 LPTSTFGEFGF
+740 LPASTFGAGSW

>member
-1 MVGIVPWRTYF
+1 
-12 LRIIAQANFI
+12 
-22 VMKKLCLIIVLL
+22 MKKLCLIIVLL
-34 LPLLLKAQPVKVA
+34 LPFLLKAQPVKVA

-69 QLQQLLGDNYL
+69 QLQQLLGENYL

-109 GFAGDIVV
+109 AFAGDIVV

-130 PNYGDDFIKDYLT
+130 PNYGDDFIKDYMA
-143 LIQDFRTANPNCKIF
+143 LIQDFRTANPNCKIYI
-158 VCRMT
+158 CRMT

-224 IIAQQVYEAITGD
+224 IIAQQVYEAITGN

-249 NMVLQRDIPLTVSG
+249 NMILQRDIPLTISG

-269 QISVLLRKPDKRK
+269 QISVLLRKPEKRK
-282 AKEIQTQQTTV
+282 AKEIQTQQAMA

-304 PTAAGTNYTLTIRCF
+304 PTAAGTNYTLMIRCF

-324 VSDKRQHSEPVEE
+324 VS
-337 RGKTKHL
+337 
-344 TSKSSV
+344 
-350 SSEIIYKNIAFG
+350 SEITYKNIAFG

-369 QSNMVFRIDQSIED
+369 QSNMVFRVDQSMED

-404 CNWLTNDYEWSETAL
+404 CNWLTNDYEWPETAL

-432 WEMCNGQNTTEFS
+432 WELCNGQNTTEFS

-464 LILNAVGGSPTESWI
+464 LILNAVGGSPAEAWI

-506 DRAKKNIAKSANK
+506 DRAKKNIAKSTNK

-574 CFGEHLPF
+574 CFGENLPF

-602 RLLMNKLEN
+602 RLLMNQLEN

-631 KAVGQRLAR
+631 KVVGQRLAR

-659 SIETKDNAIFISFDY
+659 SFETKDNAIFISFDFA
-674 DEGLHASDGKAL
+674 ESLHASDGKTL

-699 PANAEVVGNQVKVWN
+699 PANAEIIGNQVKVWN

-728 PTTDANLVNGNG
+728 PTTDANLVNGDG
-740 LPTSTFGEFGF
+740 LPASTFYKSND

>member
-1 MVGIVPWRTYF
+1 
-12 LRIIAQANFI
+12 
-22 VMKKLCLIIVLL
+22 MKKLCLIIVLL

-69 QLQQLLGDNYL
+69 QLQQLLGENYL

-109 GFAGDIVV
+109 AFAGDIVV

-130 PNYGDDFIKDYLT
+130 PKYGDDFIKDYLT

-158 VCRMT
+158 VSRMT

-224 IIAQQVYEAITGD
+224 IIAQQVYETITGD
-237 FGGLQM
+237 FGGLQI
-243 PDFYSD
+243 PGFYSD
-249 NMVLQRDIPLTVSG
+249 NMVLQRDIPLTISG

-269 QISVLLRKPDKRK
+269 QISVLLRKPEKRK
-282 AKEIQTQQTTV
+282 TKEIQTQQTTA

-304 PTAAGTNYTLTIRCF
+304 PMAAGTNYTLTIRCL

-324 VSDKRQHSEPVEE
+324 VS
-337 RGKTKHL
+337 
-344 TSKSSV
+344 
-350 SSEIIYKNIAFG
+350 SEITYKNIAFG

-369 QSNMVFRIDQSIED
+369 QSNMVFRVDQSIED

-404 CNWLTNDYEWSETAL
+404 CNWLTNDYEWPETAL

-432 WEMCNGQNTTEFS
+432 WELCNGQNTTEFS

-493 NWKDSDFIQQWVR
+493 NWKNSDFIQQWVR

-602 RLLMNKLEN
+602 RLLMNQLEN

-659 SIETKDNAIFISFDY
+659 SIETKDNAIFISFDFA
-674 DEGLHASDGKAL
+674 EGLHASDGKAL

-699 PANAEVVGNQVKVWN
+699 PANAEIVGNQVKVWN

-728 PTTDANLVNGNG
+728 PTTDANLVNGDG
-740 LPTSTFGEFGF
+740 LPASTFREFGF

>member
-1 MVGIVPWRTYF
+1 
-12 LRIIAQANFI
+12 
-22 VMKKLCLIIVLL
+22 MKKLCLIIILL
-34 LPLLLKAQPVKVA
+34 LPFLLKAQPVKVA

-55 GYGLENPEKESYPV
+55 GYGLKNPEKESYPV
-69 QLQQLLGDNYL
+69 QLQQLLGENYL

-109 GFAGDIVV
+109 AFAGDIVV

-143 LIQDFRTANPNCKIF
+143 LIQDFRMANPNCKIYI
-158 VCRMT
+158 CRMT

-243 PDFYSD
+243 SGFYSD
-249 NMVLQRDIPLTVSG
+249 NMILQRDIPLTISG

-269 QISVLLRKPDKRK
+269 QISVLLRKPEKRK
-282 AKEIQTQQTTV
+282 AKEIQTQQATA

-304 PTAAGTNYTLTIRCF
+304 PTAAGTNYTLMIRCL
-319 TSTSS
+319 TST
-324 VSDKRQHSEPVEE
+324 
-337 RGKTKHL
+337 G
-344 TSKSSV
+344 SV
-350 SSEIIYKNIAFG
+350 SSEITYKNIAFG

-369 QSNMVFRIDQSIED
+369 QSNMVFRVDQSIED

-389 AYLAT
+389 TYLAT

-404 CNWLTNDYEWSETAL
+404 CNWLTNDYEWPETAL

-574 CFGEHLPF
+574 CFGEKLPF

-602 RLLMNKLEN
+602 RLLMSKLEN
-611 TGMAV
+611 TSMAV

-659 SIETKDNAIFISFDY
+659 SIEMKDNAIFISFDY
-674 DEGLHASDGKAL
+674 AEGLHASDGKAL

-699 PANAEVVGNQVKVWN
+699 SANAEVVGNQVKVWN

-728 PTTDANLVNGNG
+728 PTTDANLVNGDG
-740 LPTSTFGEFGF
+740 LPASTFCEHGYKN

>member
-1 MVGIVPWRTYF
+1 
-12 LRIIAQANFI
+12 
-22 VMKKLCLIIVLL
+22 MKKLCLIIVLL

-69 QLQQLLGDNYL
+69 QLQQLLGENYL

-109 GFAGDIVV
+109 AFAGDIVV

-122 NDTDPRDW
+122 NDTDPRNW

-143 LIQDFRTANPNCKIF
+143 LIQDFRTANPNCKIYI
-158 VCRMT
+158 CRMT
-163 PIGHNHWRF
+163 PISHNHWRF

-186 IEVVAEQA
+186 IEVVAEQT

-224 IIAQQVYEAITGD
+224 IIAQQVYEAITGN
-237 FGGLQM
+237 FGGLQI
-243 PDFYSD
+243 PGFYSD
-249 NMVLQRDIPLTVSG
+249 NMVLQRDIPLTISG

-269 QISVLLRKPDKRK
+269 QISVLLRKPEKRK
-282 AKEIQTQQTTV
+282 TKEIQTQQTTA

-304 PTAAGTNYTLTIRCF
+304 PTAAGTNYTLMIRCF

-324 VSDKRQHSEPVEE
+324 VS
-337 RGKTKHL
+337 
-344 TSKSSV
+344 
-350 SSEIIYKNIAFG
+350 SEITYKNIAFG

-369 QSNMVFRIDQSIED
+369 QSNMVFRVDQSIED

-404 CNWLTNDYEWSETAL
+404 CNWLTNDYEWPETAL

-464 LILNAVGGSPTESWI
+464 LIMNAVGGSPTESWI

-602 RLLMNKLEN
+602 RLLMNQLEN

-659 SIETKDNAIFISFDY
+659 SIETKDNAIFISFDFA
-674 DEGLHASDGKAL
+674 ESLHASDGKAL

-714 DSIQNPRFVRYGWQ
+714 DSIPNPRFVRYGWQ
-728 PTTDANLVNGNG
+728 PTTDANLVNGDG
-740 LPTSTFGEFGF
+740 LPASTFREFGF

>member
-1 MVGIVPWRTYF
+1 
-12 LRIIAQANFI
+12 
-22 VMKKLCLIIVLL
+22 MKKLCLIIVLL

-69 QLQQLLGDNYL
+69 QLQQLLGENYS

-109 GFAGDIVV
+109 AFAGDIVV

-143 LIQDFRTANPNCKIF
+143 LIQDFRTANPNCKIYI
-158 VCRMT
+158 CRMT

-224 IIAQQVYEAITGD
+224 IIAQQVYEAITGN
-237 FGGLQM
+237 FGGLQI
-243 PDFYSD
+243 PGFYSD
-249 NMVLQRDIPLTVSG
+249 NMVLQRDIPLTISG

-269 QISVLLRKPDKRK
+269 QISVLLRKPEKRK
-282 AKEIQTQQTTV
+282 AKEIQTQQATA
-293 GKDGRWSVTLN
+293 GKDDRWSVTLN
-304 PTAAGTNYTLTIRCF
+304 PMAAGTNYTLTIRCL

-324 VSDKRQHSEPVEE
+324 VS
-337 RGKTKHL
+337 
-344 TSKSSV
+344 
-350 SSEIIYKNIAFG
+350 SEITYKNIAFG

-369 QSNMVFRIDQSIED
+369 QSNMVFRVDQSIED

-404 CNWLTNDYEWSETAL
+404 CNWLTNDYEWPETAL

-426 HFAPAK
+426 HFTPAK

-464 LILNAVGGSPTESWI
+464 LILNAVGGSPAEAWI

-574 CFGEHLPF
+574 CFGENLPF

-602 RLLMNKLEN
+602 RLLMNQLEN

-616 CSDFGDRYDVHPRHK
+616 CSDFGDKYDVHPRHK

-640 WALHDLYGFDVVPS
+640 WALHDLYGFDVIPS

-674 DEGLHASDGKAL
+674 AEGLHASDGKAL

-699 PANAEVVGNQVKVWN
+699 SANAEIVGNQVKVWN

-728 PTTDANLVNGNG
+728 PTTDANLVNGDG
-740 LPTSTFGEFGF
+740 LPASTFGEFGY

>member
-1 MVGIVPWRTYF
+1 
-12 LRIIAQANFI
+12 
-22 VMKKLCLIIVLL
+22 MKKLCLIIVLL

-69 QLQQLLGDNYL
+69 QLQQLLGENYL

-109 GFAGDIVV
+109 AFAGDIVV

-143 LIQDFRTANPNCKIF
+143 LIQDFRTANPNCKIYI
-158 VCRMT
+158 CRMT

-249 NMVLQRDIPLTVSG
+249 NMILQRDIPLTISG

-269 QISVLLRKPDKRK
+269 QISVLLRKPEKRK
-282 AKEIQTQQTTV
+282 AKEIQTQQATA

-304 PTAAGTNYTLTIRCF
+304 PTAAGTNYTLMIRCL

-324 VSDKRQHSEPVEE
+324 VS
-337 RGKTKHL
+337 
-344 TSKSSV
+344 
-350 SSEIIYKNIAFG
+350 SEITYKNIAFG

-369 QSNMVFRIDQSIED
+369 QSNMVFRVDQSIED

-404 CNWLTNDYEWSETAL
+404 CNWLTNDYEWPETAL

-574 CFGEHLPF
+574 CFGENLPF

-602 RLLMNKLEN
+602 RLLMSKLKN

-674 DEGLHASDGKAL
+674 AEGLHASDGKAL

-699 PANAEVVGNQVKVWN
+699 SANAEVVGNQVKVWN

-728 PTTDANLVNGNG
+728 PTTDANLVNGDG
-740 LPTSTFGEFGF
+740 LPASTFGKFGY

>member
-1 MVGIVPWRTYF
+1 
-12 LRIIAQANFI
+12 
-22 VMKKLCLIIVLL
+22 MKKLCLIIILL
-34 LPLLLKAQPVKVA
+34 LPFLLKAQPVKVA

-55 GYGLENPEKESYPV
+55 GYGLKNPEKESYPV
-69 QLQQLLGDNYL
+69 QLQQLLGENYL

-109 GFAGDIVV
+109 AFAGDIVV

-143 LIQDFRTANPNCKIF
+143 LIQDFRMANPNCKIYI
-158 VCRMT
+158 CRMT

-243 PDFYSD
+243 SGFYSD
-249 NMVLQRDIPLTVSG
+249 NMILQRDIPLTISG

-269 QISVLLRKPDKRK
+269 QISVLLRKPEKRK
-282 AKEIQTQQTTV
+282 AKEIQTQQATA

-304 PTAAGTNYTLTIRCF
+304 PTAAGTNYTLMIRCL
-319 TSTSS
+319 TST
-324 VSDKRQHSEPVEE
+324 
-337 RGKTKHL
+337 G
-344 TSKSSV
+344 SV
-350 SSEIIYKNIAFG
+350 SSEITYKNIAFG

-369 QSNMVFRIDQSIED
+369 QSNMVFRVDQSIED

-389 AYLAT
+389 TYLAT

-404 CNWLTNDYEWSETAL
+404 CNWLTNDYEWPETAL

-574 CFGEHLPF
+574 CFGEKLPF

-594 WPAFRNSQ
+594 WPAFRNSR
-602 RLLMNKLEN
+602 RLLMNQLEN

-659 SIETKDNAIFISFDY
+659 SIEMKDNAIFISFDY
-674 DEGLHASDGKAL
+674 AEGLHASDGKAL

-699 PANAEVVGNQVKVWN
+699 SANAEVVGNQVKVWN

-728 PTTDANLVNGNG
+728 PTTDANLVNGDG
-740 LPTSTFGEFGF
+740 LPASTFCEHGYKN

>member
-1 MVGIVPWRTYF
+1 MR
-12 LRIIAQANFI
+12 
-22 VMKKLCLIIVLL
+22 KLCLIIVLL
-34 LPLLLKAQPVKVA
+34 LPFLLEAQPVKVA

-69 QLQQLLGDNYL
+69 QLQQFLGENYL
-80 VKNFGKSGATLLRKG
+80 VENFGKSGATLLRKG

-109 GFAGDIVV
+109 AFAGDIVV

-143 LIQDFRTANPNCKIF
+143 LVQDFRTSNTNCKIYI
-158 VCRMT
+158 CRMT

-172 KSGTRDWYWKIQHC
+172 KSGTRDWYWEIQHC

-243 PDFYSD
+243 PGFYSD
-249 NMVLQRDIPLTVSG
+249 NMVLQRDIPLTISG

-269 QISVLLRKPDKRK
+269 QISVLLRKTEKRK
-282 AKEIQTQQTTV
+282 AKEIQTQQTTA

-304 PTAAGTNYTLTIRCF
+304 PMAAGTNYTLTIQSNA
-319 TSTSS
+319 STNSS
-324 VSDKRQHSEPVEE
+324 N
-337 RGKTKHL
+337 T
-344 TSKSSV
+344 
-350 SSEIIYKNIAFG
+350 EITYKNIAFG

-369 QSNMVFRIDQSIED
+369 QSNMVFRVDQSIEN

-404 CNWLTNDYEWSETAL
+404 CNWLTNDYEWPETAL

-426 HFAPAK
+426 HFAPAQ

-464 LILNAVGGSPTESWI
+464 LILNAVGGSSTESWI

-559 THEKLFPLLVQSWRN
+559 THERLFPLLVQSWRN
-574 CFGEHLPF
+574 CFGENLPF

-602 RLLMNKLEN
+602 RLLMSKLEN

-616 CSDFGDRYDVHPRHK
+616 CSDFGDRYDVHPRYK

-640 WALHDLYGFDVVPS
+640 WALHDLYGLDVVPS

-659 SIETKDNAIFISFDY
+659 SIETKANAIFISFDY
-674 DEGLHASDGKAL
+674 AEGLHPSDDQPL

-691 AEQEGQFV
+691 AEQEGRFV

-728 PTTDANLVNGNG
+728 PTTDANLVNGDG
-740 LPTSTFGEFGF
+740 LPASTFGAGSW

>member
-1 MVGIVPWRTYF
+1 
-12 LRIIAQANFI
+12 
-22 VMKKLCLIIVLL
+22 MKKLCLIIVLL
-34 LPLLLKAQPVKVA
+34 LPFLLKAQPVKVA

-69 QLQQLLGDNYL
+69 QLQQLLGENYL

-109 GFAGDIVV
+109 AFAGDIVV

-158 VCRMT
+158 VSRMT

-249 NMVLQRDIPLTVSG
+249 NMILQRDIPLTISG

-269 QISVLLRKPDKRK
+269 QISVLLRKPEKRK
-282 AKEIQTQQTTV
+282 AKEIQTQQATAE
-293 GKDGRWSVTLN
+293 KDGRWSVTLD
-304 PTAAGTNYTLTIRCF
+304 PTATGTNYTLMIRCL

-324 VSDKRQHSEPVEE
+324 VSN
-337 RGKTKHL
+337 
-344 TSKSSV
+344 
-350 SSEIIYKNIAFG
+350 EITYKNIAFG

-369 QSNMVFRIDQSIED
+369 QSNMVFRVDQSIED

-404 CNWLTNDYEWSETAL
+404 CNWLTNDYEWPETAL

-426 HFAPAK
+426 HFTPAK

-464 LILNAVGGSPTESWI
+464 LILNAVGGSPAEAWI

-574 CFGEHLPF
+574 CFGENLPF

-602 RLLMNKLEN
+602 RLLMNQLEN

-616 CSDFGDRYDVHPRHK
+616 CSDFGDKYDVHPRHK

-640 WALHDLYGFDVVPS
+640 WALHDLYGFDVIPS

-674 DEGLHASDGKAL
+674 AEGLHASDGKAL

-699 PANAEVVGNQVKVWN
+699 SANAEVVGNQVKVWN

-728 PTTDANLVNGNG
+728 PTTDANLVNGDG
-740 LPTSTFGEFGF
+740 LPASTFCEHGYKN